1 MSVSRIDFLPSV
13 LFSTRVPAESHA
25 GDMLSVVPYLAL
37 ARELAALFTPVAPRP
52 EFRADLERTLIADAR
67 RQSAES
73 VLFPVAIESRE
84 GGERRWVMVSAAAAA
99 AVGSAVS
106 IAGIVVY
113 VLRRRDRAA

>member
-1 MSVSRIDFLPSV
+1 
-13 LFSTRVPAESHA
+13 
-25 GDMLSVVPYLAL
+25 MLSVVPYLAL
-37 ARELAALFTPVAPRP
+37 ARELAALFTPVSPRA
-52 EFRADLERTLIADAR
+52 EFRVGLERTLIAEAR
-67 RQSAES
+67 RQAAETML
-73 VLFPVAIESRE
+73 VPIAIESRD